1 MIHIRSRKKV
11 MKTNA
16 TSGNGFSGAV
26 VDRDVVFLLMVLTNV
41 SSNSS
46 SPIIITDTLIKDL
59 PRSLNES
66 CGTNRQNALEEEI
79 LKLFSIEFN
88 RF

>member
-1 MIHIRSRKKV
+1 MIAIRSRKKV

-16 TSGNGFSGAV
+16 ASGNGFCGAV
-26 VDRDVVFLLMVLTNV
+26 VDRDVAFLLMVLMNV

-66 CGTNRQNALEEEI
+66 CGTNRETH
-79 LKLFSIEFN
+79 
-88 RF
+88 